1 MSNRPP
7 AVIPGEAFVQSLR
20 VRSYEVESSGRI
32 ALGTILRYLES
43 LATEASASLGFDTRW
58 YERHNSAWVVREMT
72 VWLGSL
78 PGIGDELVL
87 ATWVSDFRRVQA
99 QREYLI
105 RRLDNGRLVARASAR
120 WAYLDRLR
128 GQPTRLPDDL
138 VSTFPVP
145 GQPMPP
151 AHAYEPAVVEP
162 PALRGDMVLTARE
175 YETDTQQHINNCVY
189 GDWLT
194 EAVRRTL
201 DAAAAPNVVR
211 HVRPRSYR
219 IDYVRPALAGTAIRI
234 ETAVYSRGTHGMHV
248 RQAIV
253 RASDGG
259 LCVRARSDYL
269 RLPPGNAA
277 SR

>member
-7 AVIPGEAFVQSLR
+7 ANFPGAAFVQTLR

-43 LATEASASLGFDTRW
+43 LATEASAALGFDTRW

-78 PGIGDELVL
+78 PGIGDQLVL

-105 RRLDNGRLVARASAR
+105 RQQDSGRLVTRASAR
-120 WAYLDRLR
+120 WAYIDRRR

-138 VSTFPVP
+138 VSSFPVP
-145 GQPMPP
+145 GQPMPVAGIYAPTAEDLP
-151 AHAYEPAVVEP
+151 AI
-162 PALRGDMVLTARE
+162 RGEMLLTARE

-189 GDWLT
+189 GDWLA
-194 EAVRRTL
+194 EAARRTL
-201 DAAAAPNVVR
+201 DTAMAPSTIR
-211 HVRPRSYR
+211 RLRPRSYQ
-219 IDYVRPALAGTAIRI
+219 IEYVRPALAAAEMRI
-234 ETAVYSRGTHGMHV
+234 ETAIYTHGAHGIHA

-253 RASDGG
+253 RVSDGG

-269 RLPPGNAA
+269 RLL
-277 SR
+277 R